1 MADLEIR
8 DLVVSVGEKSSRKE
22 ILSGITLSINKGDV
36 VALMGPNGSGKSTL
50 ANVLAG
56 HPSYHVTRG
65 SIRFLGKDLLKM
77 KPHERSRAGLFLSF
91 QYPAE
96 VSGVTVSNFLRTAMN
111 ARREAPIKI
120 ADFAKL
126 LKEKMSLLKVDQKL
140 VNRYLNE
147 GFSGG
152 EKKRCEILQLSMLQ
166 PQFAVL
172 DETDSG
178 TDVDALKTLGEGIS
192 TIARTTNMG
201 ILLIT
206 HYNRILHYVKP
217 THVHVLIHGKIV
229 KSGGFELAEHIEKHG
244 FDVFQKEATA

>member
-8 DLVVSVGEKSSRKE
+8 DLHVEVGEKSARKVL
-22 ILSGITLSINKGDV
+22 LSGVSLDLNVGDI

-50 ANVLAG
+50 AFVLAG
-56 HPSYHVTRG
+56 HPSYHVTKG
-65 SIRFLGKDLLKM
+65 TIVFQGKNLLKM

-96 VSGVTVSNFLRTAMN
+96 VSGVTVSNFLRTAIN
-111 ARREAPIKI
+111 ARLEKPIKI
-120 ADFAKL
+120 VDFVKK
-126 LKEKMSLLKVDQKL
+126 LKEKMSLLKVDQSL

-152 EKKRCEILQLSMLQ
+152 EKKRCEILQLAMLE
-166 PQFAVL
+166 PKMAIL

-178 TDVDALKTLGEGIS
+178 TDVDALKVLGEGI
-192 TIARTTNMG
+192 TRVANETNMG
-201 ILLIT
+201 VLLIT

-217 THVHVLIHGKIV
+217 TKVFVMVNGRIV
-229 KSGGFELAEHIEKHG
+229 KSGGFELAQHIEQHG
-244 FDVFQKEATA
+244 FDSIKAEAQS